1 MWRTRITEPSEV
13 QSPGELRYSARLAE
27 FGPNVPNSKTTPD
40 RLDNVRLLHAEPL
53 AVGASSR
60 RGPAAGGICG
70 IRRGSALRGL
80 RFDKLPYFC
89 KPVWP
94 VCNRSYETIR
104 CRPSIA
110 RRDRVTVSRPKHPAR
125 DEIAR
130 GTSLH
135 LTA

>member
-60 RGPAAGGICG
+60 RGNSSQPPAASVASVAAPHYAGFVSTNSRISVSLSGP
-70 IRRGSALRGL
+70 SA
-80 RFDKLPYFC
+80 
-89 KPVWP
+89 
-94 VCNRSYETIR
+94 
-104 CRPSIA
+104 IA
-110 RRDRVTVSRPKHPAR
+110 RTRQFAAGRRSRVETGLLSADPNIPHATR
-125 DEIAR
+125 
-130 GTSLH
+130 SLAAP
-135 LTA
+135 LSI